1 MIIIKTDKEIELMRE
16 PCKVVRDV
24 LLLAGQTVKAGM
36 TTGELDKVLHDY
48 IISCGA
54 KPSFLRLY
62 GFPKSTCISIN
73 EEVVHGI
80 PSNNRIIKEGDIV
93 SVDVGASLNGFHGDG
108 ARSFIIGKTTP
119 EKEKLVRV
127 TEECFFKGIEGIMI
141 GSALGDIGAQIQSH
155 AESNGFSVVRA
166 MVGHGIGR
174 NVHEDPEVPNY
185 GRRGVGVRLRRNM
198 TLAIEPMINMGT
210 FEVDINGWDCIT
222 RDKMPS
228 AHYEN
233 TVVITDNGVEILTL

>member
-1 MIIIKTDKEIELMRE
+1 MITIKTDKELELMRE

-24 LLLAGQTVKAGM
+24 LLLAGNTVKAGM

-54 KPSFLRLY
+54 KPSFLGLY

-80 PSNNRIIKEGDIV
+80 PGNRIIKEGDIV
-93 SVDVGASLNGFHGDG
+93 SVDVGACLNGFHGDG
-108 ARSFIIGKTTP
+108 ARTFCIGKVDP
-119 EKEKLVRV
+119 EVERLVKV

-141 GSALGDIGAQIQSH
+141 GSALGDIGAQVETH
-155 AESNGFSVVRA
+155 AVQNGFSVVKA

-174 NVHEDPEVPNY
+174 KVHEDPEVPNY
-185 GRRGVGVRLRRNM
+185 GRRGTGVRLRRNM

-210 FEVDINGWDCIT
+210 YQVDIDGWDCIT
-222 RDKMPS
+222 RDKKPS

>member
-1 MIIIKTDKEIELMRE
+1 MIIIKTDKDIELMRE
-16 PCKVVRDV
+16 PCKIVKDV

-36 TTGELDKVLHDY
+36 TTGELDKILHDY
-48 IISCGA
+48 ITSSGA
-54 KPSFLRLY
+54 KPSFLGLY

-80 PSNNRIIKEGDIV
+80 PGNRIIKEGDIV
-93 SVDVGASLNGFHGDG
+93 SVDVGAYLNGFHGDG
-108 ARSFIIGKTTP
+108 ARTFCIGSVTP
-119 EKEKLVRV
+119 EKERLVKV

-141 GSALGDIGAQIQSH
+141 GSALGDIGAQVEEH
-155 AESNGFSVVRA
+155 AVKNGYSVVKA

-174 NVHEDPEVPNY
+174 KLHEDPEVPNF
-185 GRRGVGVRLRRNM
+185 GRRGTGVRLRRNM
-198 TLAIEPMINMGT
+198 ALAIEPMINMGSYQ
-210 FEVDINGWDCIT
+210 VDIDGWDCIT

>member
-1 MIIIKTDKEIELMRE
+1 MITIKTDREIELMRE
-16 PCKVVRDV
+16 PCKVVRDT

-36 TTGELDKVLHDY
+36 TTGELDKVIHDY
-48 IISCGA
+48 IVSCGA
-54 KPSFLRLY
+54 KPSFLGLY
-62 GFPKSTCISIN
+62 GFPKSACISIN

-80 PSNNRIIKEGDIV
+80 PGNRIIKEGDIV
-93 SVDVGASLNGFHGDG
+93 SVDVGAYLNGFHGDG
-108 ARSFIIGKTTP
+108 ARTFCIGEVTP

-141 GSALGDIGAQIQSH
+141 GSALGDIGAQVEQH
-155 AESNGFSVVRA
+155 AVENGFSVVKA

-174 NVHEDPEVPNY
+174 KVHEDPEVPNY
-185 GRRGVGVRLRRNM
+185 GRRGTGVRLRRNM

-210 FEVDINGWDCIT
+210 YQVDIDGWDCIT

>member
-1 MIIIKTDKEIELMRE
+1 MIIIKSDREIELMRE
-16 PCKVVRDV
+16 PCKVVRDA
-24 LLLAGQTVKAGM
+24 LNLAGQTVKAGM
-36 TTGELDKVLHDY
+36 TTGELDKVIHNY
-48 IISCGA
+48 ITSCGA
-54 KPSFLRLY
+54 KPSFLGLY
-62 GFPKSTCISIN
+62 GFPKSACISIN

-80 PSNNRIIKEGDIV
+80 PGNRIIKEGDIV
-93 SVDVGASLNGFHGDG
+93 SVDVGACLNGFHGDG
-108 ARSFIIGKTTP
+108 ARTFRIGEVTP
-119 EKEKLVRV
+119 EKDKLVRV

-141 GSALGDIGAQIQSH
+141 GSALGDIGAQVEEH
-155 AESNGFSVVRA
+155 AVKNGFSVVKA

-174 NVHEDPEVPNY
+174 KVHEDPEVPNY
-185 GRRGVGVRLRRNM
+185 GRRGTGVRLRKNM

-210 FEVDINGWDCIT
+210 YQVDIDGWDCIT

>member
-1 MIIIKTDKEIELMRE
+1 MIIIKTDREIELMRE

-36 TTGELDKVLHDY
+36 TTGELDKILHDY
-48 IISCGA
+48 ITSCGA
-54 KPSFLRLY
+54 KPSFLGLY

-80 PSNNRIIKEGDIV
+80 PGNRVIKDGDIV
-93 SVDVGASLNGFHGDG
+93 SVDVGACLNGFHGDG
-108 ARSFIIGKTTP
+108 ARTFCIGSVTP

-141 GSALGDIGAQIQSH
+141 GSALGDIGAQVEEH
-155 AESNGFSVVRA
+155 AVKNGFSVVKA

-174 NVHEDPEVPNY
+174 QVHEDPEVPNY

-198 TLAIEPMINMGT
+198 ALAIEPMINMGT
-210 FEVDINGWDCIT
+210 YQVDIDGWDCIT

>member
-1 MIIIKTDKEIELMRE
+1 MITIKTDREIELMRE
-16 PCKVVRDV
+16 PCKVVRDA
-24 LLLAGQTVKAGM
+24 LNLAGQTVKAGM
-36 TTGELDKVLHDY
+36 TTGELDKVIHNY
-48 IISCGA
+48 ITSCGA
-54 KPSFLRLY
+54 KPSFLGLY
-62 GFPKSTCISIN
+62 GFPKSACISIN

-80 PSNNRIIKEGDIV
+80 PGNKIIKEGDIV
-93 SVDVGASLNGFHGDG
+93 SVDVGAYLNGFHGDG
-108 ARSFIIGKTTP
+108 ARTFCIGEVTP

-141 GSALGDIGAQIQSH
+141 GSALGDIGAQVEEH
-155 AESNGFSVVRA
+155 AVKNGFSVVKA

-174 NVHEDPEVPNY
+174 QVHEDPEVPNF
-185 GRRGVGVRLRRNM
+185 GRRGTGVRLRRNM

-210 FEVDINGWDCIT
+210 YQVDIDGWDCIT

>member
-16 PCKVVRDV
+16 PCKVVRDA
-24 LLLAGQTVKAGM
+24 LNLAGQTVKAGM
-36 TTGELDKVLHDY
+36 TTGELDKVIHDY
-48 IISCGA
+48 IVSCGA
-54 KPSFLRLY
+54 KPSFLGLY

-80 PSNNRIIKEGDIV
+80 PGSRIIKEGDIV
-93 SVDVGASLNGFHGDG
+93 SVDVGAFINGFHGDG
-108 ARSFIIGKTTP
+108 ARTFCIGNVTP

-141 GSALGDIGAQIQSH
+141 GSALGDIGAQVEQH
-155 AESNGFSVVRA
+155 AVENGFSVVKA

-174 NVHEDPEVPNY
+174 KLHEDPEVPNY
-185 GRRGVGVRLRRNM
+185 GRRGTGVRLRKNM

-210 FEVDINGWDCIT
+210 YQVDIDGWDCIT

>member
-1 MIIIKTDKEIELMRE
+1 MIVIKTDKEIELMRE
-16 PCKVVRDV
+16 PCKVVRDA
-24 LLLAGQTVKAGM
+24 LNLAGQTVKAGM
-36 TTGELDKVLHDY
+36 TTGELDKVVHDY
-48 IISCGA
+48 IVSCGA
-54 KPSFLRLY
+54 KPSFLGLY

-80 PSNNRIIKEGDIV
+80 PGSRIIKEGDIV
-93 SVDVGASLNGFHGDG
+93 SVDVGAFINGFHGDG
-108 ARSFIIGKTTP
+108 ARTFCIGNVTP

-141 GSALGDIGAQIQSH
+141 GSALGDIGAQVEQH
-155 AESNGFSVVRA
+155 AVENGFSVVKA

-174 NVHEDPEVPNY
+174 KLHEDPEVPNY
-185 GRRGVGVRLRRNM
+185 GRRGTGVRLRKNM

-210 FEVDINGWDCIT
+210 YQVDIDGWDCIT

>member
-1 MIIIKTDKEIELMRE
+1 MITIKTDREIELMKE

-24 LLLAGQTVKAGM
+24 LNLAGQTVKAGM
-36 TTGELDKVLHDY
+36 TTGELDKILHDY
-48 IISCGA
+48 IVSCGA
-54 KPSFLRLY
+54 KPSFLGLY

-80 PSNNRIIKEGDIV
+80 PGSRVIKDGDIV
-93 SVDVGASLNGFHGDG
+93 SVDVGAYLNGFHGDG
-108 ARSFIIGKTTP
+108 ARTFCIGNVSP
-119 EKEKLVRV
+119 EKQKLVKV

-141 GSALGDIGAQIQSH
+141 GSALGDIGAQVEEH
-155 AESNGFSVVRA
+155 AVKNGFSVVKA

-174 NVHEDPEVPNY
+174 KVHEDPEVPNY
-185 GRRGVGVRLRRNM
+185 GRRGTGVRLRRNM
-198 TLAIEPMINMGT
+198 ALAIEPMINMGT
-210 FEVDINGWDCIT
+210 YQVDIDGWDCIT

-233 TVVITDNGVEILTL
+233 TVIITDNGVEILTL

>member
-1 MIIIKTDKEIELMRE
+1 MIVIKTDKEIELMRE
-16 PCKVVRDV
+16 PCKVVRDA
-24 LLLAGQTVKAGM
+24 LNLAGQTVKAGM
-36 TTGELDKVLHDY
+36 TTGELDKVIHDY
-48 IISCGA
+48 IVSCGA
-54 KPSFLRLY
+54 KPSFLGLY

-80 PSNNRIIKEGDIV
+80 PGSRIIKEGDIV
-93 SVDVGASLNGFHGDG
+93 SVDVGAFINGFHGDG
-108 ARSFIIGKTTP
+108 ARTFCIGNVTP

-141 GSALGDIGAQIQSH
+141 GSALGDIGAQVEQH
-155 AESNGFSVVRA
+155 AVENGFSVVKA

-174 NVHEDPEVPNY
+174 KLHEDPEVPNY
-185 GRRGVGVRLRRNM
+185 GRRGTGVRLRKNM

-210 FEVDINGWDCIT
+210 YQVDIDGWDCIT

>member
-1 MIIIKTDKEIELMRE
+1 MIIIKSDREIELMRE
-16 PCKVVRDV
+16 PCKVVRDA
-24 LLLAGQTVKAGM
+24 LNLAGQTVKAGM
-36 TTGELDKVLHDY
+36 TTGELDKVIHNY
-48 IISCGA
+48 ITSCGA
-54 KPSFLRLY
+54 KPSFLGLY
-62 GFPKSTCISIN
+62 GFPKSACISIN

-80 PSNNRIIKEGDIV
+80 PGNRIIKEGDIV
-93 SVDVGASLNGFHGDG
+93 SVDVGAFLNGFHGDG
-108 ARSFIIGKTTP
+108 ARTFRIGEVTP
-119 EKEKLVRV
+119 EKDKLVRV

-141 GSALGDIGAQIQSH
+141 GSALGDIGAQVEEH
-155 AESNGFSVVRA
+155 AVKNGFSVVKA

-174 NVHEDPEVPNY
+174 KVHEDPEVPNY
-185 GRRGVGVRLRRNM
+185 GRRGTGVRLRKNM

-210 FEVDINGWDCIT
+210 YQVDIDGWDCIT

>member
-93 SVDVGASLNGFHGDG
+93 SVDVGASLNGFNGDG

-141 GSALGDIGAQIQSH
+141 GSALGDIGAQIQGH

>member
-1 MIIIKTDKEIELMRE
+1 MITIKTDREIELMRE
-16 PCKVVRDV
+16 PCKVVRDA
-24 LLLAGQTVKAGM
+24 LNLAGQTVKAGM
-36 TTGELDKVLHDY
+36 TTGELDKVIHNY
-48 IISCGA
+48 ITSCGA
-54 KPSFLRLY
+54 KPSFLGLY
-62 GFPKSTCISIN
+62 GFPKSACISIN

-80 PSNNRIIKEGDIV
+80 PGNRIIKEGDIV
-93 SVDVGASLNGFHGDG
+93 SVDVGAFLNGFHGDG
-108 ARSFIIGKTTP
+108 ARTFRIGEVTP
-119 EKEKLVRV
+119 EKDKLVRV

-141 GSALGDIGAQIQSH
+141 GSALGDIGAQVEEH
-155 AESNGFSVVRA
+155 AVKNGFSVVKA

-174 NVHEDPEVPNY
+174 KVHEDPEVPNY
-185 GRRGVGVRLRRNM
+185 GRRGTGVRLRKNM

-210 FEVDINGWDCIT
+210 YQVDIDGWDCIT

>member
-1 MIIIKTDKEIELMRE
+1 MITIKTDREIELMRE
-16 PCKVVRDV
+16 PCKVVRDA
-24 LLLAGQTVKAGM
+24 LNLAGQTVKAGM
-36 TTGELDKVLHDY
+36 TTGELDKVIHNY
-48 IISCGA
+48 ITSCGA
-54 KPSFLRLY
+54 KPSFLGLY
-62 GFPKSTCISIN
+62 GFPKSACISIN

-80 PSNNRIIKEGDIV
+80 PGNRIIKEGDIV
-93 SVDVGASLNGFHGDG
+93 SVDVGAYLNGFHGDG
-108 ARSFIIGKTTP
+108 ARTFCIGEVTP

-141 GSALGDIGAQIQSH
+141 GSALGDIGAQVEEH
-155 AESNGFSVVRA
+155 AVKNGFSVVKA

-174 NVHEDPEVPNY
+174 KVHEDPEVPNY
-185 GRRGVGVRLRRNM
+185 GKRGTGVRLKRNM
-198 TLAIEPMINMGT
+198 TLAIEPMINMGGYQ
-210 FEVDINGWDCIT
+210 VDIDGWDCIT

>member
-1 MIIIKTDKEIELMRE
+1 MITIKTDREIELMKE

-24 LLLAGQTVKAGM
+24 LILAGQTVKAGM
-36 TTGELDKVLHDY
+36 TTGELDKILHDY
-48 IISCGA
+48 IVSCGA
-54 KPSFLRLY
+54 KPSFLGLY

-80 PSNNRIIKEGDIV
+80 PGSRVIKDGDIV
-93 SVDVGASLNGFHGDG
+93 SVDVGAYLNGFHGDG
-108 ARSFIIGKTTP
+108 ARTFCIGNVSP
-119 EKEKLVRV
+119 EKQKLVKV

-141 GSALGDIGAQIQSH
+141 GSALGDIGAQVEEH
-155 AESNGFSVVRA
+155 AVKNGFSVVKA

-174 NVHEDPEVPNY
+174 KVHEDPEVPNY
-185 GRRGVGVRLRRNM
+185 GRRGTGVRLRRNM
-198 TLAIEPMINMGT
+198 ALAIEPMINMGT
-210 FEVDINGWDCIT
+210 YQVDIDGWDCIT

-233 TVVITDNGVEILTL
+233 TVIITDNGVEILTL

>member
-1 MIIIKTDKEIELMRE
+1 MIIIKSDREIELMRE
-16 PCKVVRDV
+16 PCKVVRDA
-24 LLLAGQTVKAGM
+24 LNLAGQTVKAGM
-36 TTGELDKVLHDY
+36 TTGELDKVIHNY
-48 IISCGA
+48 ITSCGA
-54 KPSFLRLY
+54 KPSFLGLY
-62 GFPKSTCISIN
+62 GFPKSACISIN

-80 PSNNRIIKEGDIV
+80 PGNRIIKEGDIV
-93 SVDVGASLNGFHGDG
+93 SVDVGACLNGFHGDG
-108 ARSFIIGKTTP
+108 ARTFRIGEVTP
-119 EKEKLVRV
+119 EKDKLVRV

-141 GSALGDIGAQIQSH
+141 GSALGDIGAQVEEH
-155 AESNGFSVVRA
+155 AVKNGFSVVKA

-174 NVHEDPEVPNY
+174 KVHEDPEVPTY
-185 GRRGVGVRLRRNM
+185 GRRGTGVRLRKNM

-210 FEVDINGWDCIT
+210 YQVDIDGWDCIT

>member
-1 MIIIKTDKEIELMRE
+1 MIIIKTDREIELIKE

-24 LLLAGQTVKAGM
+24 LLLAGETVKAGM
-36 TTGELDKVLHDY
+36 TTLELDKVLHDY

-54 KPSFLRLY
+54 RPSFLGLY

-80 PSNNRIIKEGDIV
+80 PKNRVIKEGDIV
-93 SVDVGASLNGFHGDG
+93 SVDVGACLNGFHGDG
-108 ARSFIIGKTTP
+108 ARSFIIGKATP
-119 EKEKLVRV
+119 EKEKLVKV
-127 TEECFFKGIEGIMI
+127 TEECFFKGIEGVMI
-141 GSALGDIGAQIQSH
+141 GSALGDIGAQIQAH
-155 AESNGFSVVRA
+155 AEQNGFSVVRA

-174 NVHEDPEVPNY
+174 SVHEDPEVPNY
-185 GRRGVGVRLRRNM
+185 GRKGVGVRLRKNM
-198 TLAIEPMINMGT
+198 TLAIEPMINMGGY
-210 FEVDINGWDCIT
+210 EVDINGWDCIT
-222 RDKMPS
+222 RDKKPS

>member
-1 MIIIKTDKEIELMRE
+1 MIIIKSDREIELMRE
-16 PCKVVRDV
+16 PCKVVRDA
-24 LLLAGQTVKAGM
+24 LNLAGQTVKAGM
-36 TTGELDKVLHDY
+36 TTGELDKVIHNY
-48 IISCGA
+48 ITSCGA
-54 KPSFLRLY
+54 KPSFLGLY
-62 GFPKSTCISIN
+62 GFPKSACISIN

-80 PSNNRIIKEGDIV
+80 PGNRIIKEGDIV
-93 SVDVGASLNGFHGDG
+93 SVDVGAFLNGFHGDG
-108 ARSFIIGKTTP
+108 ARTFCIGEVTP
-119 EKEKLVRV
+119 EKDKLVRV

-141 GSALGDIGAQIQSH
+141 GSALGDIGAQVEEH
-155 AESNGFSVVRA
+155 AVKNGFSVVKA

-174 NVHEDPEVPNY
+174 KVHEDPEVPNY
-185 GRRGVGVRLRRNM
+185 GRRGTGVRLRKNM

-210 FEVDINGWDCIT
+210 YQVDIDGWDCIT

>member
-16 PCKVVRDV
+16 PCKVVRDA
-24 LLLAGQTVKAGM
+24 LNLAGQTVKAGM
-36 TTGELDKVLHDY
+36 TTGELDKVIHNY
-48 IISCGA
+48 ITSCGA
-54 KPSFLRLY
+54 KPSFLGLY

-80 PSNNRIIKEGDIV
+80 PGNRIIKEGDIV
-93 SVDVGASLNGFHGDG
+93 SVDVGAFLNGFHGDG
-108 ARSFIIGKTTP
+108 ARTFRIGEVTP
-119 EKEKLVRV
+119 EKDKLVRV

-141 GSALGDIGAQIQSH
+141 GSALGDIGAQVEEH
-155 AESNGFSVVRA
+155 AVKNGFSVVKA

-174 NVHEDPEVPNY
+174 KVHEDPEVPNY
-185 GRRGVGVRLRRNM
+185 GRRGTGVRLRKNM

-210 FEVDINGWDCIT
+210 YQVDIDGWDCIT
-222 RDKMPS
+222 RDKKPS

>member
-16 PCKVVRDV
+16 PCKVVRDA
-24 LLLAGQTVKAGM
+24 LNLAGQTVKAGM
-36 TTGELDKVLHDY
+36 TTGELDKVIHDY
-48 IISCGA
+48 IVSCGA
-54 KPSFLRLY
+54 KPSFLGLY

-80 PSNNRIIKEGDIV
+80 PGSRIIKEGDIV
-93 SVDVGASLNGFHGDG
+93 SVDVGAYINGFHGDG
-108 ARSFIIGKTTP
+108 ARTFCIGEVTP

-141 GSALGDIGAQIQSH
+141 GSALGDIGAQVEQH
-155 AESNGFSVVRA
+155 AVENGFSVVKA

-174 NVHEDPEVPNY
+174 KLHEDPEVPNY
-185 GRRGVGVRLRRNM
+185 GRRGTGVRLRKNM

-210 FEVDINGWDCIT
+210 YQVDIDGWDCIT

>member
-1 MIIIKTDKEIELMRE
+1 MITIKTDKELELMRE

-24 LLLAGQTVKAGM
+24 LLLAENTVKAGM

-54 KPSFLRLY
+54 KPSFLGLY
-62 GFPKSTCISIN
+62 GFPKSTCISLN

-80 PSNNRIIKEGDIV
+80 PGNRIIKDGDIV
-93 SVDVGASLNGFHGDG
+93 SVDVGAYLNGFHGDG
-108 ARSFIIGKTTP
+108 ARTFCIGKVDP
-119 EKEKLVRV
+119 EVERLVRV

-141 GSALGDIGAQIQSH
+141 GSALGDIGAQIETH
-155 AESNGFSVVRA
+155 AVSNGFSVVKA

-174 NVHEDPEVPNY
+174 KVHEDPEVPNY
-185 GRRGVGVRLRRNM
+185 GRRGTGVRLRRNM

-210 FEVDINGWDCIT
+210 FEVDLDGWDCIT
-222 RDKMPS
+222 RDKKPS